1 MTTQRAFA
9 FMVLLAMAAGGAA
22 AAHAAVQP
30 QTGATTTETR
40 TVIAGFGDRV
50 GATNVFAPKVIDIYA
65 GDTVT
70 WRLGGALE
78 PHTIS
83 FGPRA
88 LLQRLAQ
95 ATILPVPQQGG
106 PPQVQLNPQV
116 AFPTAART
124 YSGTGFV
131 NSGLLR
137 QGQTWS
143 LTFPTVG
150 VYHFY
155 CLIHYPAMSGTVVVH
170 AHPSAGTLYHVIAGD
185 SREQG
190 QAHPD
195 LGALTDVFF
204 PRHLTIHVGDTVS
217 WTGTFHTVAFG
228 PDAERTE
235 VERHL
240 ILARRGADGRPV
252 LYMNPR
258 AVDPSGGTTYDGTG
272 FVNSGLLSLRARN
285 GSPEYRLTFTRLG
298 TYEYDCLIHPHMEGT
313 ITVLPRGA
321 S

>member
-1 MTTQRAFA
+1 
-9 FMVLLAMAAGGAA
+9 VAAV
-22 AAHAAVQP
+22 HAAVP
-30 QTGATTTETR
+30 HTAAATAQTR
-40 TVIAGFGDRV
+40 TVIAGFGDRD
-50 GATNVFAPKVIDIYA
+50 GAANVFAPKVVDIYA

-88 LLQRLAQ
+88 LLQRLAE
-95 ATILPVPQQGG
+95 ATVIPVPQRSE

-116 AFPTAART
+116 AFPSGGRT
-124 YSGTGFV
+124 YSGSGFV
-131 NSGLLR
+131 SSGLLR
-137 QGQTWS
+137 QGQSWS
-143 LTFPTVG
+143 LTFPTPG
-150 VYHFY
+150 VYHFH

-170 AHPSAGTLYHVIAGD
+170 ARPTAGTLYHVIAGD
-185 SREQG
+185 SLEQA
-190 QAHPD
+190 QADP
-195 LGALTDVFF
+195 GAATDAFF

-217 WTGTFHTVAFG
+217 WNGTFHTVAFG

-235 VERHL
+235 IERHL

-252 LYMNPR
+252 LYLNPR

-272 FVNSGLLSLRARN
+272 FVNSGLLFLRARN
-285 GSPEYRLTFTRLG
+285 GPPEYRLTFTRPG
-298 TYEYDCLIHPHMEGT
+298 TYEYACLIHPHMEGT